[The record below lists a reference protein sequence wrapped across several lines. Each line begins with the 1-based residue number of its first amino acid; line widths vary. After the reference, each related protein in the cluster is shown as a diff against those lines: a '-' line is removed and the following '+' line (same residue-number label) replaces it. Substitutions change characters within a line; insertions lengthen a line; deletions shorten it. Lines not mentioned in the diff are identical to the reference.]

1 MPQSRILIVDDEK
14 NIVRSL
20 TEILTDEGYEVT
32 NTEDLFLKPQ
42 HDYTKELLHLMPKI
56 ESIYK

>member
-1 MPQSRILIVDDEK
+1 MRDRIGVLRDGK
-14 NIVRSL
+14 LS
-20 TEILTDEGYEVT
+20 EVA

-56 ESIYK
+56 ESIYN